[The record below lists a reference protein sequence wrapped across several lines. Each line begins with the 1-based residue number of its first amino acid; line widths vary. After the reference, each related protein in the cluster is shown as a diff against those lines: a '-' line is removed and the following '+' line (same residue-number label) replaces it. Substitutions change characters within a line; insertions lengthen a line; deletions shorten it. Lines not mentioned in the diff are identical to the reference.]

1 MTALIFNP
9 HILPGGDLESN
20 LLDSLQG
27 LPFELK
33 MKFRLLS
40 DFTQKSALYWI

>member
-1 MTALIFNP
+1 MQV
-9 HILPGGDLESN
+9 DLEGN
-20 LLDSLQG
+20 LLDFLQG

-40 DFTQKSALYWI
+40 DFTQKSALYRIW